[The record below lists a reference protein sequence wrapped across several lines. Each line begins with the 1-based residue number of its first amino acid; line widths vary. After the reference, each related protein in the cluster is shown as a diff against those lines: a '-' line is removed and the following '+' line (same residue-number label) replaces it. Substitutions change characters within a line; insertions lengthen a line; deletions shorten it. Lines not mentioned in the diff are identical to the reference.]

1 MTRNNKNASKLKKK
15 IILAN
20 QLNFFLLGHSVVSYG
35 CDLGQKMASGCNR
48 GLTDGRTDRR
58 MDGWTARRIDG
69 WMDGL
74 IDGRTDIVRCRLA
87 CCVLK

>member
-48 GLTDGRTDRR
+48 GLTDGRTD
-58 MDGWTARRIDG
+58 G
-69 WMDGL
+69 WMDG
-74 IDGRTDIVRCRLA
+74 RTDGQTDGQTDGWTD
-87 CCVLK
+87 

>member
-1 MTRNNKNASKLKKK
+1 MTRNDKNASKLKKK

-48 GLTDGRTDRR
+48 GLSRTQKWSKKD
-58 MDGWTARRIDG
+58 
-69 WMDGL
+69 
-74 IDGRTDIVRCRLA
+74 
-87 CCVLK
+87 LKMNCFKDTKKLMKNNENFSSIG